1 MRDFIHIL
9 WYKLK
14 SNLKLTVDLSLQGIV
29 KNLGSFLLY
38 GAFAVGTYF
47 LTYNIIEYLLKEAK
61 VGMFLLHRFL
71 SMLLFVF
78 FVTVNLGNVIVS
90 YSTLYKS
97 KEVLYLLT
105 KPVSYVNIFMV
116 KFLDNFFY
124 SSTTLFLIGLAVIA
138 GYGSYFSMPLSFYFV
153 VLFFIFIPFMLISAI
168 IAVLLLFLLI
178 KIASYI
184 GAAPVI
190 AGLVIGYI
198 GSIFFYFKFVN
209 PYQLVNEIM
218 KYYPHTDQYFENFM
232 PTLMKYMPNHWVS
245 EFLYWTVKGNY
256 AGASF
261 YGLKLIAVALFL
273 LMTLV
278 LVGRMYY
285 RKSWLASLEFRFF
298 KKEETQNEKVLFQKN
313 TIFQYQTDT
322 LLKKEFLQFF
332 RDPSQWLHLT
342 VLIILMLV
350 FGVSVSR
357 FEYNYDQPFL
367 QSVTYVVIYLFTAFL
382 IASMAIRFVYPMIS
396 LEAASF
402 WKIKSAPLSMRK
414 FYNSKLIFVL
424 LPIILLSIIL
434 SIFSNWS
441 FREEQYLLSFTTYT
455 MVFVAAAL
463 VIINISGG
471 SFFASFD
478 EKNPIRI
485 ASTQGA
491 SLVFLLSLVFLV
503 FAAIII
509 SSIVLGYFE
518 HSHANKIFPQTMIIN
533 AGFGFGTISLII
545 SIIFYFIGLRSLNRD
560 FK

>member
-1 MRDFIHIL
+1 MKEFIHIL
-9 WYKLK
+9 LYKLK

-29 KNLGSFLLY
+29 KNFGSFLLY
-38 GAFAVGTYF
+38 GAFAIGAYA
-47 LTYNIIEYLLKEAK
+47 LTYNIIVYLLEDAR

-90 YSTLYKS
+90 YSTLYRS
-97 KEVLYLLT
+97 KEVLYLFT
-105 KPVSYVNIFMV
+105 KPVSFVNIFMI

-124 SSTTLFLIGLAVIA
+124 SSITLFLIGFAVIA
-138 GYGSYFSMPLSFYFV
+138 GYGSYFSMHLGFYFV

-178 KIASYI
+178 RIASYI

-190 AGLVIGYI
+190 VGLVSGYV

-209 PYQLVNEIM
+209 PYKLVNEIM
-218 KYYPHTDQYFENFM
+218 QYYPHTDQYFENFV
-232 PTLMKYMPNHWVS
+232 PAFIKYLPNHWVS

-256 AGASF
+256 VGAAF
-261 YGLKLIAVALFL
+261 YGLMLIAVALFL
-273 LMTLV
+273 LLLLV

-285 RKSWLASLEFRFF
+285 RKSWLVSLEFRFF
-298 KKEETQNEKVLFQKN
+298 RKEQPQNKKVIFQKN
-313 TIFQYQTDT
+313 VMLHSQTET

-332 RDPSQWLHLT
+332 RDPSQWLHFA
-342 VLIILMLV
+342 VLVILMFV

-357 FEYNYDQPFL
+357 FSYNYDQPFL

-382 IASMAIRFVYPMIS
+382 IASVAIRFVYPLIS
-396 LEAASF
+396 IEAASF
-402 WKIKSAPLSMRK
+402 WKIKSAPLSMKK
-414 FYNSKLIFVL
+414 FYNSKLVFVL
-424 LPIILLSIIL
+424 LPIVLLGVIL

-441 FREEQYLLSFTTYT
+441 FREEQYLLSFSTYT
-455 MVFVAAAL
+455 MVFVAATL

-518 HSHANKIFPQTMIIN
+518 HSHANKIFPQSIIIS
-533 AGFGFGTISLII
+533 AGLGFGGVSLII
-545 SIIFYFIGLRSLNRD
+545 SIVCYIIGLRSLNRD

>member
-1 MRDFIHIL
+1 MSEFIHIL
-9 WYKLK
+9 SYKLK

-38 GAFAVGTYF
+38 GAFAFGAF
-47 LTYNIIEYLLKEAK
+47 ALTYNIIEYLLEEAR

-105 KPVSYVNIFMV
+105 KPVSYVNIFMM

-138 GYGSYFSMPLSFYFV
+138 GYGSYFSMPLGFYFV

-184 GAAPVI
+184 GVAPVI
-190 AGLVIGYI
+190 TGLVTGYI

-209 PYQLVNEIM
+209 PYKLVNDIM
-218 KYYPHTDQYFENFM
+218 QYYPHTDQYFENFM
-232 PTLMKYMPNHWVS
+232 PTFMEYMPNHWVS
-245 EFLYWTVKGNY
+245 EFLYWTVKGNFV
-256 AGASF
+256 GASF
-261 YGLKLIAVALFL
+261 YGLMLIAVALFL
-273 LMTLV
+273 FLILV

-298 KKEETQNEKVLFQKN
+298 KKEQTQKTKVLFQRN

-332 RDPSQWLHLT
+332 RDPSQWLHLA
-342 VLIILMLV
+342 VLVILMLV

-357 FEYNYDQPFL
+357 FEYIYDQPFL

-396 LEAASF
+396 LEATSF
-402 WKIKSAPLSMRK
+402 WKIKSSPLSMQK

-424 LPIILLSIIL
+424 IPIILLSVIL
-434 SIFSNWS
+434 SVFSNWS
-441 FREEQYLLSFTTYT
+441 FREEQYLLSFSTYT

-471 SFFASFD
+471 SFFASFN

-491 SLVFLLSLVFLV
+491 SLVFLMSLVFLV

-518 HSHANKIFPQTMIIN
+518 HSHANKIFPQTIIVN
-533 AGFGFGTISLII
+533 ACFGFGIISLIV
-545 SIIFYFIGLRSLNRD
+545 SIIFYIIGLRSLNRD

>member
-1 MRDFIHIL
+1 MSEFIHIL
-9 WYKLK
+9 LYKLK

-29 KNLGSFLLY
+29 KNLGSLFLY
-38 GAFAVGTYF
+38 GAFAIGAYA
-47 LTYNIIEYLLKEAK
+47 LTYNIIEYLLEEAR

-71 SMLLFVF
+71 SMFLFVF

-97 KEVLYLLT
+97 KEVLHLFT
-105 KPVSYVNIFMV
+105 KPVSFVNIFMM

-138 GYGSYFSMPLSFYFV
+138 GYGSYFSMPLVFYFV
-153 VLFFIFIPFMLISAI
+153 LLFFIFIPFMLISAI

-190 AGLVIGYI
+190 AGLVTGYV

-209 PYQLVNEIM
+209 PYKLVNEIM
-218 KYYPHTDQYFENFM
+218 QYYPHTDQYFENFI
-232 PTLMKYMPNHWVS
+232 PAFIKYLPNHWVS
-245 EFLYWTVKGNY
+245 EFLYWTVKGNFV
-256 AGASF
+256 GASM
-261 YGLKLIAVALFL
+261 YGLVLIAVALFL
-273 LMTLV
+273 SLFLI
-278 LVGRMYY
+278 LVGRIYY

-298 KKEETQNEKVLFQKN
+298 KKEQTQSKEILFQKN
-313 TIFQYQTDT
+313 IILQNQTGT
-322 LLKKEFLQFF
+322 LLKKELLQFF
-332 RDPSQWLHLT
+332 RDPSQWLHLA
-342 VLIILMLV
+342 VLVIMMFV

-357 FEYNYDQPFL
+357 FSYNYDQPFL

-382 IASMAIRFVYPMIS
+382 IASMAIRFVYPLIS
-396 LEAASF
+396 IEATSF
-402 WKIKSAPLSMRK
+402 WKIKSAPLSMQK
-414 FYNSKLIFVL
+414 FYNLKLMFVL
-424 LPIILLSIIL
+424 IPIILLGIIL

-441 FREEQYLLSFTTYT
+441 FRDEEYLFLFSTYT
-455 MVFVAAAL
+455 MVIVAAAL

-509 SSIVLGYFE
+509 STVVLLYFE
-518 HSHANKIFPQTMIIN
+518 HSHANKIFPQTILIS
-533 AGFGFGTISLII
+533 AGLGFGGISLII
-545 SIIFYFIGLRSLNRD
+545 SIVCYIIGLRSLSRD